1 MLKARKG
8 RAAMNEKRHA
18 RFAAVLSLCLG
29 GGALGCGGPTS
40 NPTPMPTAETWFVVP
55 VLCSNCLG
63 LTDVQVDRSV
73 SPPRARLQV
82 GTRTG
87 VRAAAKAGC
96 GADASSP
103 LSIERWEAS
112 DPTVVRVE
120 ATAPDSAI
128 VTAVAVGTSRL
139 TAERRLPA
147 GGTSLSG
154 LRDSFRADPPC
165 PAQPELLLEVVP

>member
-1 MLKARKG
+1 MKGTRQARL
-8 RAAMNEKRHA
+8 AAA
-18 RFAAVLSLCLG
+18 LALWLG
-29 GGALGCGGPTS
+29 GGALGCGGSAS
-40 NPTPMPTAETWFVVP
+40 NPTPTPTAETWFVVP
-55 VLCSNCLG
+55 VLCSNCPG
-63 LTDVQVDRSV
+63 LTDVQVDRTL
-73 SPPRARLQV
+73 SPPRARLKV
-82 GTRTG
+82 GTRTSI
-87 VRAAAKAGC
+87 RAAAKAGC

-112 DPTVVRVE
+112 DPAVVRVE
-120 ATAPDSAI
+120 ATAPDAAI
-128 VTAVAVGTSRL
+128 VTGVAVGTSRL